1 MQQEVF
7 IIFKRYVTLA
17 KRLERPQYSDIQ
29 WHACIAIYLQ
39 MLRGELC
46 VDGFSDIHFID
57 IVLGMYY
64 L

>member
-17 KRLERPQYSDIQ
+17 KRLAYLQYSDIQ
-29 WHACIAIYLQ
+29 WQACIAIYLQ
-39 MLRGELC
+39 MLGGELY